1 MKLQTS
7 HNTIVAIA
15 MAAVVAV
22 GAGTFALRV
31 KHATPVAPTSQTL
44 PLTPGAQ
51 DAEVPAPIAPIVPV
65 APVAPTVP
73 AAPIY
78 DVPAAVNPKIADK
91 QHPAAAI
98 AKKSAT
104 IAKSAAD
111 PVLPPLSTPTFAA
124 APAPAMVNPPASDSS
139 ITDEVKFQIA
149 ASGLSKDA
157 DVGVTTA
164 LGIVVL
170 TGKQESQQAI
180 DLLRSVAAKVQDVK
194 SVDTT
199 AMQVSGT

>member
-51 DAEVPAPIAPIVPV
+51 VAEVPAPIAPVVPV
-65 APVAPTVP
+65 APVASAIP
-73 AAPIY
+73 AAPIV
-78 DVPAAVNPKIADK
+78 DV
-91 QHPAAAI
+91 PAAAI

-104 IAKSAAD
+104 IAKSAAE
-111 PVLPPLSTPTFAA
+111 PVLPPLSTPTSAA

-149 ASGLSKDA
+149 ASGLSKDVE
-157 DVGVTTA
+157 VGVTTA

>member
-15 MAAVVAV
+15 MAAVVAAGV
-22 GAGTFALRV
+22 GTFALRV
-31 KHATPVAPTSQTL
+31 KHATPVAPASQTL
-44 PLTPGAQ
+44 PPTPAAQ
-51 DAEVPAPIAPIVPV
+51 VAEVSAPIAPIVPV
-65 APVAPTVP
+65 APVAPAVP
-73 AAPIY
+73 AAPIV
-78 DVPAAVNPKIADK
+78 DVPAT
-91 QHPAAAI
+91 AI
-98 AKKSAT
+98 AKRSAAF
-104 IAKSAAD
+104 AKSAAE
-111 PVLPPLSTPTFAA
+111 PVLPPLSTPSSAA
-124 APAPAMVNPPASDSS
+124 APAPAMVNPPASDNS

-157 DVGVTTA
+157 EVGVTTA